1 VAVEQEILEIVH
13 RFLGGEEVAR
23 AIAREEQELRGLQ
36 AALQAGA
43 IGFDEFER
51 ESEQVIGNLNELRAS
66 TTVTVTT
73 LEGLGQAATRTGRA
87 KRELAGE
94 ADKLRKSVG
103 KDNLGLGFLELSRA
117 FEDAQYGLRGVLNNI
132 PQAVQ
137 LFGGPAGLAAAA
149 SATAVSISILGPK
162 IIELLNDFDDARLAL
177 FGKGLDDIKE
187 KIKFLEEKPH
197 KIEVDFQR
205 LGDARKELEVLEARL
220 KAFESAADRTTEQE
234 KAAKAAAEAIQEYGG
249 TKVGAAKGLAAVA
262 GPEIEPT
269 TPAGRR
275 LGEARAEL
283 TRLEKVTPETYEE
296 QVALVER
303 REALRD
309 EIAALPTLIKKQ
321 VQELVEARVG
331 AALRGEQAAIAEL
344 RRAFEQR
351 PEPFLQAGA
360 QPLFGFALGQATL
373 PEIRGREEEKQEIA
387 RQERMNRLRAQLE
400 KKRGDAVEKATAEA
414 ERAHA
419 KQEQDRDKAE
429 REAGAAAR
437 AAETERK
444 QRNQQIKQELDQ
456 LQKGI
461 APAGLD
467 ERAALRAAELRT
479 PGALLDQ
486 FGRPQRITPV
496 QAQLRLRS
504 EIGQELQQ
512 ARPDLTRPQV
522 AGLTELIA
530 QQANRKAEAVQ
541 GQQRLAIA
549 QQARAQG
556 QTLRAG
562 ELNVMATQRT
572 LMLLQALIPRVEA
585 VEQAAMVNLRRAE
598 QMQARTKPAARRA
611 R

>member
-1 VAVEQEILEIVH
+1 MPTVEQIQLRIEAEAKGVD
-13 RFLGGEEVAR
+13 EAR
-23 AIAREEQELRGLQ
+23 ARVDGLKQEI
-36 AALQAGA
+36 AALDAEYQSGA
-43 IGFDEFER
+43 KDIGVYVQQSATLAR
-51 ESEQVIGNLNELRAS
+51 QLAS
-66 TTVTVTT
+66 QETAVTSHQRNVDRLSASMVT
-73 LEGLGQAATRTGRA
+73 ARTSTGT
-87 KRELAGE
+87 
-94 ADKLRKSVG
+94 
-103 KDNLGLGFLELSRA
+103 LGLGFLELSRA

-132 PQAVQ
+132 PTTSQY
-137 LFGGPAGLAAAA
+137 FGGPAGLAAAV
-149 SATAVSISILGPK
+149 SATAVAFTILGPR
-162 IIELLNDFDDARLAL
+162 IRELLGGFDETVLDR
-177 FGKGLDDIKE
+177 FGKGLEDLKE
-187 KIKFLEEKPH
+187 KLKLLEEKPH
-197 KIEVDFQR
+197 KIAVDYQQIE
-205 LGDARKELEVLEARL
+205 DARKEVAELEKNLQ
-220 KAFESAADRTTEQE
+220 AFQAAADKTTEAE

-249 TKVGAAKGLAAVA
+249 TKTGAATGLAAVA
-262 GPEIEPT
+262 RPELERET
-269 TPAGRR
+269 ATGQR
-275 LGEARAEL
+275 LEAAQAEL
-283 TRLEKVTPETYEE
+283 ARLEKVTPETYEE

-309 EIAALPTLIKKQ
+309 EIAALPTLIKEEVMK
-321 VQELVEARVG
+321 LADARVG
-331 AALRGEQAAIAEL
+331 AALRGNQAAIAEL

-373 PEIRGREEEKQEIA
+373 PEIRGRAEEQQEIA

-400 KKRGDAVEKATAEA
+400 KKRGDAMEKATAEA

-444 QRNQQIKQELDQ
+444 QRNQQVTQELDR

-461 APAGLD
+461 APSGLD

-486 FGRPQRITPV
+486 FGRPQRITPA
-496 QAQLRLRS
+496 QAQLRLRA

-522 AGLTELIA
+522 AGLTERIA
-530 QQANRKAEAVQ
+530 QQANRQAEAVQ
-541 GQQRLAIA
+541 GQQRLAVA
-549 QQARAQG
+549 QQARVTG
-556 QTLRAG
+556 QTLNAG
-562 ELNVMATQRT
+562 QLNVMATQRT

-585 VEQAAMVNLRRAE
+585 VEAAAMVNLRRAE